1 MKPIRL
7 SIKGL
12 NSFNEEQVID
22 FESLTK
28 HGLFGVFGPTGSGK
42 SSILDGMTLAL
53 YGKTSRDSSNFIN
66 TQCDR
71 MQVGFEFRINEI
83 TYHVVR
89 TYKRTP
95 QGKINATKPTRIEE
109 VRPDENLLL
118 EDQTKE
124 VDKKCFEII
133 GLKFEDFIRTVV
145 LPQGKFSEFIQLKG
159 KERREMLERL
169 FSLSQYGDDL
179 TRKLQS
185 AIRKEKDKDQVL
197 TGQLKGYEDISYE
210 KLEVLEQTYKETKQS
225 YEGSVKES
233 KLAQKTYDE
242 GLKIYELIL
251 KLKDN
256 EVQFTALLKKADEI
270 VALKKSCELGRKI
283 LTIVPYYNHFMESQ
297 KTLETHLKEL
307 TVSKALYSD
316 STENLEKEELHF
328 KTIETN
334 YNDFM
339 KPYQINHLKL
349 VEGLKLFEVYNQSQ
363 QKYEED
369 KIELDHKLSKK
380 LSLDELIIKEQN
392 EETSLRSKLNELN
405 ENFKSLHVDSELQQ
419 SVDLGYE
426 QEKSL
431 KRITLEIEDIKKSSK
446 VSQEKVTVKSN
457 EIETLKDKLNQATK
471 IFNSVSVITQEM
483 YLDQMNALQKK
494 QTAFQNDVTLQQEI
508 MDRLKLESEKLDT
521 LKERKALLLSAYE
534 VYQTEKENAWIV
546 TLQHKLKEGK
556 TCPVCGSEVHDIT
569 ASQTN
574 FVEDSDL
581 ENTMNDIIINESIL
595 LKAVSDLKADNEV
608 KTKAIKS
615 TKQDYTQ
622 VMTELKETYDEH
634 DQLSKEINQLS
645 EKIKHEHQLLDV
657 EQQQLTHHMKEE
669 ERLTSEVN
677 KIKPSL
683 IDLYETYKTDN
694 FFNLRDSLYENQKKS
709 KEISIEI
716 EQTQKR
722 MEEKL
727 IDLKKSQSLVE
738 QLTLQTKLL
747 EQELSQ
753 IEEQIE
759 INDQKLTQD
768 FGERRDIEMMLNE
781 LIKSHDLLE
790 EKYNIQSELLN
801 KQKQET
807 ELHKDS
813 VSKYETLSNAS
824 KIQCDKNKE
833 SYNQMCTKYEISEP
847 EILTSKWTEEL
858 LTNQMEVVENYHLDK
873 KSLEVLV
880 EDLKKQLNQ
889 QEMTEETLQ
898 KRKES
903 LELCQSNEQS
913 VHKTLITLEKDIQ
926 SLKEQLVTLKTLL
939 DQKKEMEHKLSLL
952 ADLDYLFRGKKF
964 VEYVASYQ
972 LRYISV
978 EASERLYD
986 ITSGKYGLE
995 VDEQGKFLI
1004 RDFSHG
1010 GMTRDMTTLSGGES
1024 FLVSL
1029 SLALSLSS
1037 QIQLKGTAPLE
1048 LFFLDEGFGTL
1059 DERFLE
1065 IVMSSLEQI
1074 HHKDLS
1080 IGLISHVE
1088 SIKNRVPVKLNV
1100 LPSIAG
1106 ERGSR
1111 VKVEKT

>member
-7 SIKGL
+7 SLKGL

-22 FESLTK
+22 FDALTK

-124 VDKKCFEII
+124 VDKTCFEII

-169 FSLSQYGDDL
+169 FSLSRYGDDL

-197 TGQLKGYEDISYE
+197 TGQLKGYEEISYE
-210 KLEVLEQTYKETKQS
+210 KLEMLEQTYKETKQT
-225 YEGSVKES
+225 YESSVKES

-242 GLKIYELIL
+242 SLKIYELIL

-256 EVQFTALLKKADEI
+256 EEQLTELLKKSEEMT
-270 VALKKSCELGRKI
+270 ALKKSCELGRKI
-283 LTIVPYYNHFMESQ
+283 LTIVPYYNHYMESQ

-307 TVSKALYSD
+307 AVSRELY
-316 STENLEKEELHF
+316 TESIEKLEKEEIHF
-328 KTIETN
+328 KTIETK

-339 KPYQINHLKL
+339 KPYPINHLKL
-349 VEGLKLFEVYNQSQ
+349 VEGLKLLEIHNQSQ
-363 QKYEED
+363 EKYKDD
-369 KIELDHKLSKK
+369 KIELENKLSKK
-380 LSLDELIIKEQN
+380 LTLDDLIIIEQKA
-392 EETSLRSKLNELN
+392 ETSLRSRLNELN
-405 ENFKSLHVDSELQQ
+405 ESYKSLHVDSKLQQ

-426 QEKSL
+426 QEKTL
-431 KRITLEIEDIKKSSK
+431 KRITLEIEDIRKSSK
-446 VSQEKVTVKSN
+446 ISLDKVTQKLN
-457 EIETLKDKLNQATK
+457 KIETLKDELSQVTEV
-471 IFNSVSVITQEM
+471 FSGVSVISQEM
-483 YLDQMNALQKK
+483 YLDQMNELQKK
-494 QTAFQNDVTLQQEI
+494 QTAYQNELKARQKI
-508 MDRLKLESEKLDT
+508 MDQLKQESEKLDA
-521 LKERKALLLSAYE
+521 LKERKALLMPSYE
-534 VYQTEKENAWIV
+534 IYQNEKENAWIV
-546 TLQHKLKEGK
+546 KLQDKLKDGMA
-556 TCPVCGSEVHDIT
+556 CPVCGSESHDIK
-569 ASQTN
+569 AVHTN

-581 ENTMNDIIINESIL
+581 EKTMNDIIINETIL
-595 LKAVSDLKADNEV
+595 IKAVTDLKAESE
-608 KTKAIKS
+608 IKS
-615 TKQDYTQ
+615 NALKEMALDHTKM
-622 VMTELKETYDEH
+622 MTELKETYDRH
-634 DQLSKEINQLS
+634 DQLSKEINQLT
-645 EKIKHEHQLLDV
+645 ERIRHEHELLDV
-657 EQQQLTHHMKEE
+657 EQQQLTHHVKEE
-669 ERLTSEVN
+669 ERLTLDLD

-683 IDLYETYKTDN
+683 KALYETYKTDN
-694 FFNLRDSLYENQKKS
+694 FSELRDSLYEDQRKA

-716 EQTQKR
+716 EQTQKK

-738 QLTLQTKLL
+738 QLTLETKLL
-747 EQELSQ
+747 EQEQSQ
-753 IEEQIE
+753 IQQQIE
-759 INDQKLTQD
+759 INDNKLTQD
-768 FGERRDIEMMLNE
+768 FGNRRDIDVMLSE
-781 LIKSHDLLE
+781 LLKSHDLLE
-790 EKYNIQSELLN
+790 DQYKTQSELLQ

-807 ELHKDS
+807 EVHKDS

-824 KIQCDKNKE
+824 KLQCDKNKE
-833 SYNQMCTKYEISEP
+833 SYNQMLTQYEVSES

-858 LTNQMEVVENYHLDK
+858 LTNRMKVIENYHLDK
-873 KSLEVLV
+873 KSLEVLI
-880 EDLKKQLNQ
+880 EDLKKQLNE
-889 QEMTEETLQ
+889 QEMTEETLK

-903 LELCQSNEQS
+903 LDECQSKEQS

-939 DQKKEMEHKLSLL
+939 DQKKDLEHKLSLL

-978 EASERLYD
+978 EASKRLYD

-1004 RDFSHG
+1004 RDFGHG

-1111 VKVEKT
+1111 VKVERT